1 MLSLNTAGDIGLNKF
16 VETQWRAITKVL
28 TWRVLLTLV
37 NFTYTY
43 VVTGDWKAGL
53 AVAGLAAIFNS
64 FIYWSHERVW
74 NKISWGKNELQS

>member
-1 MLSLNTAGDIGLNKF
+1 MFT
-16 VETQWRAITKVL
+16 ETYKRTVAKII
-28 TWRVLLTLV
+28 TWRVLLTCV

-64 FIYWSHERVW
+64 FIYYLHERGW
-74 NKISWGKNELQS
+74 NLIKWGRDDRRKQE

>member
-1 MLSLNTAGDIGLNKF
+1 MITF
-16 VETQWRAITKVL
+16 YETQMRTIAKIF
-28 TWRVLLTLV
+28 TWRVLLTIV

-74 NKISWGKNELQS
+74 NGFVWG